1 MEKLWKSSSL
11 SLWRHRPPEVIFSKQ
26 AIKSDLVELN
36 IHLTLNSRN
45 SWVAERRP
53 SLSQKVSFYLRISF
67 CVPLTTSKIAQ
78 AQYYSRLLAAHCK
91 SNQWGMERV
100 FSISTA
106 FRLMQIY
113 RSYCERRKPWFITR
127 LLKLQDNSF
136 RKVVLK
142 DRAVDNPLSK
152 RFLKKGVPSPR
163 HSKRSYRHIT
173 VCKYKSFSFWCVDL
187 YIREPFSRSSLSQ
200 QNVHFQRLKTSII
213 VDESARLVNY
223 CLAEGMRRVLH
234 VRLINWK
241 RFAGSFRSLWV
252 DTSLHVVCC
261 NICINIY
268 NPTNELFW
276 SSVWYLEGVWVILK
290 NWPKIN

>member
-1 MEKLWKSSSL
+1 
-11 SLWRHRPPEVIFSKQ
+11 
-26 AIKSDLVELN
+26 
-36 IHLTLNSRN
+36 
-45 SWVAERRP
+45 
-53 SLSQKVSFYLRISF
+53 
-67 CVPLTTSKIAQ
+67 
-78 AQYYSRLLAAHCK
+78 
-91 SNQWGMERV
+91 MERV
-100 FSISTA
+100 FSICSA

-113 RSYCERRKPWFITR
+113 RSYCERRKPSLITR

-173 VCKYKSFSFWCVDL
+173 VCKYKLFSFWCVDL

-200 QNVHFQRLKTSII
+200 QNVRFQRLKTSII
-213 VDESARLVNY
+213 MNESARLVNY
-223 CLAEGMRRVLH
+223 RLAERMRRVLH